1 MTVETGNIERLAV
14 AEQPRE
20 SAAGLL
26 AEIRDSFCGITAL
39 AGEVERASA
48 LIVAALRAGGRIFFC
63 GNGGSAADAQHLA
76 AEFLGR
82 FQLERRA
89 LPAMAL
95 TANSSAVTAIGND
108 YGFEHIFA
116 RQIRG
121 LARAGD
127 VVVGISTSGRSANV
141 VAAFHAAGEIGAV
154 RIAFT
159 GEAPS
164 PMSEL
169 AELTLACPARHTA
182 RIQEMHIALGHAI
195 CERVEMAMA

>member
-1 MTVETGNIERLAV
+1 MIAAGATERAG
-14 AEQPRE
+14 EQPGKT
-20 SAAGLL
+20 AATLL
-26 AEIRDSFCGITAL
+26 AEIRESFCGITEL
-39 AGEVERASA
+39 ADEVESASA
-48 LIVAALRAGGRIFFC
+48 LIIAALRAGGRIFFC

-108 YGFEHIFA
+108 YGFDHIFA
-116 RQIRG
+116 RQLRG

-127 VVVGISTSGRSANV
+127 VIVGISTSGRSANV
-141 VAAFHAAGEIGAV
+141 VAAFEAAGEIGAV

-159 GEAPS
+159 GAARGPI
-164 PMSEL
+164 SEL
-169 AELTLACPARHTA
+169 AELTLAAPARQTA

-195 CERVEMAMA
+195 CEQVEMAMAGA